1 MAKGKYARKRLLK
14 QLRTRLIN
22 ESGLSEW
29 IIKALTRAEI
39 NTMADLFIC
48 NEESIK
54 EVIAFPKVQT
64 ASCLMT
70 GAPDLVDEKQ
80 LKELHVQSIVKEEK

>member
-48 NEESIK
+48 NEEK
-54 EVIAFPKVQT
+54 
-64 ASCLMT
+64 
-70 GAPDLVDEKQ
+70 
-80 LKELHVQSIVKEEK
+80 LKAVPGIGDKAMIELRKLRNSLK